1 MHYLI
6 AEGGAVNGA
15 AAKQFTILVILSGE
29 EKKRVAI
36 NERSTIGSVC
46 PNAQLFN
53 NKSLTGSGIALAIGS
68 SQVKNLFN
76 QSTGVYGSTLL
87 KSTNLLNSETAIPMN
102 ALSNLLALC
111 GKPMQKRGCN

>member
-1 MHYLI
+1 M
-6 AEGGAVNGA
+6 
-15 AAKQFTILVILSGE
+15 TR
-29 EKKRVAI
+29 KKLVAI

-53 NKSLTGSGIALAIGS
+53 NQSLTGSEIALAIGS
-68 SQVKNLFN
+68 SQVKNLVN

-102 ALSNLLALC
+102 ALSNLLTLC
-111 GKPMQKRGCN
+111 GKPMQKGVQSTDGPD